1 MIDLAIKKSKA
12 KIHNGKDYD
21 TLHYETQAEQVK
33 IVGTGGI
40 TSDFNEMFLMGK
52 LIQGVNLNTVKE
64 NGLYRVKGCT
74 NAPSGMVATAVYLMR
89 VETVD
94 TVTLQHFYDHTGND
108 MHQRAIVGSTVHAW
122 SAGGKKTND
131 AIATINTNI
140 GTITSLK
147 TSDKTN
153 IVNAVNEVQT
163 EVDSAMKKATDNET
177 AIKQLGRDST
187 NHNHDGTYLKLTG
200 GSLSGG
206 LSVANNQS
214 ISGKNTGGSAINIG
228 RISVANAVI
237 LGDTSAQTVIHT
249 NTRNALKFYDGVNEH
264 SIWHT
269 GNVGHMSGLDADK
282 LDGFHAS
289 QFARV
294 DAEPNFQK
302 NLIMTDGKDIILR
315 APAGSMN
322 SGDLVFAEGGN
333 GEIGRVFVD
342 NTGTLVLRSQ
352 YYGDMRVRHD
362 GVITSDYGIEFNSKN
377 KETRVH
383 FKAND
388 SDGGMGF
395 YMNNSSK
402 KLGLYDWN
410 NNRYIFTTDRNESMV
425 EFNNQIRIQGKR
437 LHIRGDAPSGAS
449 YGDVWI
455 QV

>member
-1 MIDLAIKKSKA
+1 MIKKSKA
-12 KIHNGKDYD
+12 KIHNGTDYD

-74 NAPSGMVATAVYLMR
+74 NAPSGMVATTVYLMR
-89 VETVD
+89 VESVD
-94 TVTLQHFYDHTGND
+94 TVTLQHFYDHAGND
-108 MHQRAIVGSTVHAW
+108 THQRAIVGSTVGAW

-131 AIATINTNI
+131 AIAIINTNI

-177 AIKQLGRDST
+177 AIKQLGQDST

-249 NTRNALKFYDGVNEH
+249 NTKKTLKFYDGTEEH
-264 SIWHT
+264 SVWHT
-269 GNVGHMSGLDADK
+269 GKMGSESGLDADK
-282 LDGFHAS
+282 LDGIHAS

-294 DAEPNFQK
+294 DEEPNFQK
-302 NLIMTDGKDIILR
+302 NLIMTNGKDIVLR

-342 NTGTLVLRSQ
+342 SNGTLVLRSQ
-352 YYGDMRVRHD
+352 FYGDMKVRHD
-362 GVITSDYGIEFNSKN
+362 GVITSEYGMEFNSKN
-377 KETRVH
+377 KETDLKFR
-383 FKAND
+383 AND
-388 SDGGMGF
+388 DDKGMGF
-395 YMNNSSK
+395 YMNNSTRQM
-402 KLGLYDWN
+402 GLYDWN
-410 NNRYIFTTDRNESMV
+410 NDGYIFSTNRNESCI
-425 EFNNQIRIQGKR
+425 EFHHQIKIQGKR
-437 LHIRGDAPSGAS
+437 LHIRGDAPTNAS
-449 YGDVWI
+449 YGDIWI